1 MVWKRSV
8 LFSDM
13 EMVIISTFTILN
25 IICYFLLGYSESD
38 WLDGFPKIGTKGTHH
53 AA

>member
-1 MVWKRSV
+1 MI
-8 LFSDM
+8 
-13 EMVIISTFTILN
+13 MVIINLDEYILLLE

-38 WLDGFPKIGTKGTHH
+38 WIDGFPKIGTKGTHH